1 MSEKVIENRTKWV
14 SSVAL
19 PFLDHH
25 VLADVSF
32 NGHCVINNICIPIEV
47 INI

>member
-14 SSVAL
+14 SNIAL

-25 VLADVSF
+25 VLADISF
-32 NGHCVINNICIPIEV
+32 NGHLIDNICIPIEV